1 MNSIQLEATPET
13 PSIRLNKENG
23 IFEMAGN
30 SLPEDVKAFYNPI
43 LSWLDQ
49 YAEDPNQDTI
59 VNMAFEYYNTSSSKM
74 IFKVLERFRDI
85 HRKGYNVK
93 ILWHYRDD
101 DEDMVEAGEDYAK
114 NLKIP
119 FEFISI
125 NA

>member
-1 MNSIQLEATPET
+1 MNSIKIDATHET
-13 PSIRLNKENG
+13 PKVHLDKEHG

-30 SLPEDVKAFYNPI
+30 SLPEDVGAFYNPI
-43 LSWLDQ
+43 LNWLDQ
-49 YAEDPNQDTI
+49 YAEAPNEETI

-85 HRKGYNVK
+85 HRKGHNVK
-93 ILWHYRDD
+93 VLWHYRDD

-119 FEFISI
+119 FEFITI
-125 NA
+125 TA